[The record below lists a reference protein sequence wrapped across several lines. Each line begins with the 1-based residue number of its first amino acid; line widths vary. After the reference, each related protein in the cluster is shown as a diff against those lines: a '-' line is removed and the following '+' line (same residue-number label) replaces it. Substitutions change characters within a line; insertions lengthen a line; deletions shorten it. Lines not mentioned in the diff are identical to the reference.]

1 MNPLTRFY
9 GGSKVKDGLIYPL
22 QSESFPQLVS
32 QYFEIPVHL
41 PITRREFHKL
51 PLSRQ
56 RQIKDVAFVT
66 PCTFKD
72 GETKRC
78 DANADRLVLACLD
91 LDPPDE
97 DFAETD
103 YVADFYSAP
112 ETITAALAPYNF
124 ICYTTASHTPE
135 RPRLRIIVELQPCDP
150 SLRRKA
156 VRHLCRLLGLP
167 LDFKGVVESTVLSQ
181 PAYRPVHF
189 KEEVGI
195 PTPPAILCA
204 RTTGEALDP
213 DLLPDEAED
222 EDDTPFAYDGDS
234 ATGLD
239 YLPVYGLDTED
250 VREALDTLD
259 PDCPYKQWTEI
270 AAALRHQFR
279 GEDEARQAYH
289 LFDEWSSRGSK
300 YKGEKDT
307 RAKWRS
313 FKPDTIGKAPVTV
326 RSLLKK
332 AMDAGWKHARAA
344 AKIEQDFDQWVAN
357 CTDPRTLSE
366 EGPRRIE
373 AHPFSNSLVTDGMV
387 NTLRDRLKVLGKPT
401 DKGTIR
407 KAIRQAKAKA
417 QAEKGPQDKPAWL
430 RPWVYVS
437 GINEFVNTTNGS
449 RLPPVNFDNNF
460 GRELISDDPENDMAK
475 SGVPAVRPT
484 NYALNVLQIDRVD
497 GVSYDPSDGGS
508 KPYFEWKGQ
517 KYLNEYRAST
527 VPIPDPDGAPKAGQ
541 VLRRLIEALVG
552 KGIEADLLMDFI
564 AFMIQ
569 FPGRKIRWG
578 FFIQSAEG
586 TGKSRLTAMIG
597 AAIGPEHVLAVEPD
611 TLKAEF
617 NDWAYGR
624 QFICFEEIFIQ
635 GEKRAPMMNRLKTFW
650 ANDEITLKE
659 KYKNVRSARNFANGI
674 AFSNHHDALYLEAT
688 NRRYLPVKSPAQT
701 LEDVARL
708 NNSGIFDDVN
718 DIVAKHGGALRH
730 FLLNYEIS
738 SKFTPDRLPLQTSYA
753 KEMIEQSKNRLQVEI
768 EELIESEDPLIGKDI
783 IHAGHLNH
791 KTAEAA
797 RNNTKPAHFLQILG
811 FERYDQG
818 KKFSVGSTR
827 TTIWV
832 HREHYDPDLTGDPVE
847 VLRQRMEESGEY
859 L

>member
-1 MNPLTRFY
+1 MNQLTRFY
-9 GGSKVKDGLIYPL
+9 GGSKATDGQIYPL
-22 QSESFPQLVS
+22 QAQSFPQLVS
-32 QYFEIPVHL
+32 HYFEIPVAL

-51 PLSRQ
+51 PIARQ
-56 RQIKDVAFVT
+56 RQVKDVAYIT
-66 PCTFKD
+66 PCTFKE

-103 YVADFYSAP
+103 YVADFFSSP
-112 ETITAALAPYNF
+112 EAIADALAPYNF
-124 ICYTTASHTPE
+124 VCYTTASHTPE
-135 RPRLRIIVELQPCDP
+135 RPRLRIVVELEPCDP
-150 SLRRKA
+150 ALRRKG

-181 PAYRPVHF
+181 PAYRPVQF
-189 KEEVGI
+189 KDETGI
-195 PTPPAILCA
+195 PTPPPILCA
-204 RTTGEALDP
+204 RTSGKALDL
-213 DLLPDEAED
+213 DLLPDEPED
-222 EDDTPFAYDGDS
+222 EDATPYAYQGDL

-239 YLPVYGLDTED
+239 YLPVYGLELDD
-250 VREALDTLD
+250 VEEALGTLD
-259 PDCPYKQWTEI
+259 PDCPYKEWTET

-279 GEDEARQAYH
+279 SEDEARRAYH
-289 LFDEWSSRGSK
+289 MFDNWSANGSK

-307 RAKWRS
+307 RSKWRS
-313 FKPDTIGKAPVTV
+313 FKPDTIGKAPITI

-332 AMDAGWKHARAA
+332 AINAGWKHAAAA
-344 AKIEQDFDQWVAN
+344 AKVEKTFDEWVAACN
-357 CTDPRTLSE
+357 DARTLSE
-366 EGPRRIE
+366 EGPKRIE
-373 AHPFSNSLVTDGMV
+373 SHPFSNSLVTDGMV
-387 NTLRDRLKVLGKPT
+387 NTLRDRLKALGKPT
-401 DKGTIR
+401 DKATIK
-407 KAIRQAKAKA
+407 KAIRQAKAQA
-417 QAEKGPQDKPAWL
+417 QAENGPPDKPAWL

-437 GINEFVNTTNGS
+437 GINEFVNTANGL
-449 RLPPVNFDNNF
+449 RLPPVNFNNTF
-460 GRELISDDPENDMAK
+460 GRELLSTDPENEMAK
-475 SGVPAVRPT
+475 LGVPSIQPV

-527 VPIPDPDGAPKAGQ
+527 VPIPDPAGSVRAGQ
-541 VLRRLIEALVG
+541 VLRRLIEAIVG

-569 FPGRKIRWG
+569 NPGRKIRWG

-586 TGKSRLTAMIG
+586 TGKSRLTSLIG

-611 TLKAEF
+611 TLKAEY

-701 LEDVARL
+701 LEDVAAI
-708 NNSGIFDDVN
+708 NASGIFDEVN
-718 DIVAKHGGALRH
+718 EIVAKFGGALRH

-738 SKFTPDRLPLQTSYA
+738 SKFTPDRLPLQTDYA
-753 KEMIEQSKNRLQVEI
+753 REMIEQSKNRLQVEI
-768 EELIESEDPLIGKDI
+768 EELIESDDPLIGKDI
-783 IHAGHLNH
+783 IHSNHLNA
-791 KTAEAA
+791 KTVEAA
-797 RNNTKPAHFLQILG
+797 RNNSKPSHFLQILG
-811 FERYDQG
+811 FERYEQG
-818 KKFSVGSTR
+818 KKFTIGDTR

-832 HREHYDPDLTGDPVE
+832 HRDNFDIDLTGNPVE
-847 VLRQRMEESGEY
+847 VLQKRMGDSEEH